1 MVASSQVNLA
11 DWTQKAKDYVDS
23 KQHLLLPGV
32 CQDVPWSQES
42 LVACEKWFLA
52 DAKTI
57 PARRRIEYEIFLG
70 EGLRRRF
77 SGQWAHASILDK
89 KISHEHNLLGIY
101 YPQLEQVDVTGSLLT
116 NALATKTGDFWAS
129 VFQLNESLRLAGL
142 VNWHAPGFVPSE

>member
-23 KQHLLLPGV
+23 KQHLLLPGIK
-32 CQDVPWSQES
+32 QNTPWSQES
-42 LVACEKWFLA
+42 LKACEKWLLA
-52 DAKTI
+52 NAKTI
-57 PARRRIEYEIFLG
+57 PAPRRIEYEMFLG

-89 KISHEHNLLGIY
+89 KISNEHNLLGIY
-101 YPQLEQVDVTGSLLT
+101 YPQLEQFDVTESLLD
-116 NALATKTGDFWAS
+116 NALAAKTGDFWAS

-142 VNWHAPGFVPSE
+142 AN

>member
-23 KQHLLLPGV
+23 KQHLLLPGIK
-32 CQDVPWSQES
+32 QSTPWSQES
-42 LVACEKWFLA
+42 LKACEKWFLA
-52 DAKTI
+52 NAKTI
-57 PARRRIEYEIFLG
+57 PAPRRIEYEMFLG

-89 KISHEHNLLGIY
+89 KISNEHNLLGIY
-101 YPQLEQVDVTGSLLT
+101 YPQLEQFDVIGSLLD
-116 NALATKTGDFWAS
+116 NAIATKTGDFWAS

-142 VNWHAPGFVPSE
+142 AN

>member
-23 KQHLLLPGV
+23 KQHLLLPGIK
-32 CQDVPWSQES
+32 QSTPWSQES
-42 LVACEKWFLA
+42 LKACEKWLLA
-52 DAKTI
+52 NAKTI
-57 PARRRIEYEIFLG
+57 PAPRRIEYQMFLG
-70 EGLRRRF
+70 EGLHRRF

-89 KISHEHNLLGIY
+89 KISNEHNLLGIY
-101 YPQLEQVDVTGSLLT
+101 YPQLEQFDVTGSLLD

-142 VNWHAPGFVPSE
+142 AN

>member
-23 KQHLLLPGV
+23 KPHLLLPGIK
-32 CQDVPWSQES
+32 QSTPWSQES
-42 LVACEKWFLA
+42 LKACEKWLLA
-52 DAKTI
+52 NARTI
-57 PARRRIEYEIFLG
+57 PAPRRIEYEMFLG

-89 KISHEHNLLGIY
+89 KISNEHNLLGIY
-101 YPQLEQVDVTGSLLT
+101 YPQLEQFDVTGSLLD
-116 NALATKTGDFWAS
+116 NALAAKTGGFWAS

-142 VNWHAPGFVPSE
+142 AN

>member
-23 KQHLLLPGV
+23 KQHLLLPGIK
-32 CQDVPWSQES
+32 QSTPWSQES
-42 LVACEKWFLA
+42 LKACEKWLLA
-52 DAKTI
+52 NARTI
-57 PARRRIEYEIFLG
+57 PAPRRIEYEMFLG

-89 KISHEHNLLGIY
+89 KISNEHNLLGIY
-101 YPQLEQVDVTGSLLT
+101 YPQLEQFDVTGSLLD
-116 NALATKTGDFWAS
+116 NALAAKTGGFWAS

-142 VNWHAPGFVPSE
+142 AN

>member
-1 MVASSQVNLA
+1 MASSQVNLA

-32 CQDVPWSQES
+32 KQSTPWSQES
-42 LVACEKWFLA
+42 LKACEKWLLA
-52 DAKTI
+52 NAKTI
-57 PARRRIEYEIFLG
+57 PALRRIEYEMFLG

-89 KISHEHNLLGIY
+89 KISNEHNLLGIY
-101 YPQLEQVDVTGSLLT
+101 YPQLEQFDVTGSLLD
-116 NALATKTGDFWAS
+116 NALAAKTGGFWAS

-142 VNWHAPGFVPSE
+142 ANSGE

>member
-23 KQHLLLPGV
+23 KQHLLLPGIK
-32 CQDVPWSQES
+32 QSTPWSQES
-42 LVACEKWFLA
+42 LKACEKWLLA
-52 DAKTI
+52 NAKTI
-57 PARRRIEYEIFLG
+57 PAPRRIEYEMFLG

-89 KISHEHNLLGIY
+89 KINNEHNLLGIY
-101 YPQLEQVDVTGSLLT
+101 YPQLEQFDVTGSRLD
-116 NALATKTGDFWAS
+116 NALAAKTGDLWAS

-142 VNWHAPGFVPSE
+142 ANSGE

>member
-23 KQHLLLPGV
+23 KQHLLLPGIK
-32 CQDVPWSQES
+32 QSTPWSQES
-42 LVACEKWFLA
+42 LKACEKWLLA
-52 DAKTI
+52 NARTI
-57 PARRRIEYEIFLG
+57 PAPRRIEYQMFLG

-89 KISHEHNLLGIY
+89 KISNEHNLLGIY
-101 YPQLEQVDVTGSLLT
+101 YPQLEQFDVTGSLIDNT
-116 NALATKTGDFWAS
+116 IATKTGDFWAS

-142 VNWHAPGFVPSE
+142 AN

>member
-23 KQHLLLPGV
+23 KQHLLLPGIK
-32 CQDVPWSQES
+32 QSTPWSQES
-42 LVACEKWFLA
+42 LKACEKWLLA
-52 DAKTI
+52 NARTI
-57 PARRRIEYEIFLG
+57 PAPRRIEYEMFLG

-89 KISHEHNLLGIY
+89 KISNEHNLLGIY
-101 YPQLEQVDVTGSLLT
+101 YPQLEQFDVIGSLLD

-129 VFQLNESLRLAGL
+129 VFQLNESLRLAGFA
-142 VNWHAPGFVPSE
+142 N

>member
-1 MVASSQVNLA
+1 MVASSQANLA

-23 KQHLLLPGV
+23 KQHLLLPGIK
-32 CQDVPWSQES
+32 QSTPWSQES
-42 LVACEKWFLA
+42 LTACEKWFLA
-52 DAKTI
+52 NAKTI
-57 PARRRIEYEIFLG
+57 PAPRRIEYETFLG

-89 KISHEHNLLGIY
+89 KISNEHNLLGIY
-101 YPQLEQVDVTGSLLT
+101 YPQLEQFDVIGSLLD

-142 VNWHAPGFVPSE
+142 AN

>member
-11 DWTQKAKDYVDS
+11 DWTQKAKNYVDS

-57 PARRRIEYEIFLG
+57 PAPRRIEYEMFLG

-89 KISHEHNLLGIY
+89 KISNEHNLLGIY
-101 YPQLEQVDVTGSLLT
+101 YPQLEQFDVIGSLLD
-116 NALATKTGDFWAS
+116 NAIATKTGDFWAS

-142 VNWHAPGFVPSE
+142 AN

>member
-23 KQHLLLPGV
+23 KQHLLLPGIK
-32 CQDVPWSQES
+32 QSTPWSQES
-42 LVACEKWFLA
+42 LKACEKWFLA
-52 DAKTI
+52 NAKTI
-57 PARRRIEYEIFLG
+57 PASRRIEYEMFLG

-101 YPQLEQVDVTGSLLT
+101 YPQLEQFDVTGSLLD

-142 VNWHAPGFVPSE
+142 AN